1 MATTPKKKKPPA
13 KKAPAK
19 DLKPGD
25 SRKKFAEGPK
35 KDAPVKKAP
44 SGTLTDRMGEA
55 KARPNKG
62 LPARIEKPR
71 GNLNR
76 AMTPDR
82 INLGGQGGTG
92 RSVVAPPRE
101 FKPYSLGDKTK
112 LLAGPAGRLV
122 SSGIANLLRKAGKA
136 SAVGLMVDPSF
147 MSYKTGGQA
156 GPGSDKP
163 SGPLMKG
170 TFGSGDRRAA
180 GKKAKIGVKGAYP
193 SASGVGPFKPKPSQ
207 TSSSSYMKDVSTY
220 KGTKPSVSM
229 VNGGVNNP
237 KAKAAAPKPKA
248 EDFKKK
254 DLAANQQVGNAATPV
269 KRKTTTAPKSKKMTF
284 QEAVRRNESEAYIR
298 NKMRPK
304 GNLLDLIRNKKKK

>member
-1 MATTPKKKKPPA
+1 MATSGPKKRKPPA

-35 KDAPVKKAP
+35 KKAAPKVS

-180 GKKAKIGVKGAYP
+180 GKKARIGVKGAYP

-220 KGTKPSVSM
+220 KGTKPSISM
-229 VNGGVNNP
+229 ANGGVNNP
-237 KAKAAAPKPKA
+237 TAKAVASNPKA
-248 EDFKKK
+248 EDYKKK
-254 DLAANQQVGNAATPV
+254 NLAANQQLGKATAPV
-269 KRKTTTAPKSKKMTF
+269 KTTSSNRKEMTF